1 MKGSRLYIDML
12 KVFYDV
18 AETKSFSKAAHKNYI
33 TQSAVSQQI
42 AFIERLFNKQ
52 LIIRGKGQFALTQE
66 GRIFLDGCSEI
77 LKTYQSTLDQIQQDL
92 GEIPQTINFEAVY
105 SLGFYHLPPLVKS
118 FMNQYKKL
126 NLHIE
131 YNRSD
136 RIYTDVIQGV
146 CDFGVIAYPWEHPF
160 IDIRFGKNEELVF
173 VCSPVD
179 SLSQSN
185 NINLKDL
192 SNKDFIAF
200 IKEIPTRNAIDG
212 FLKRE
217 NVIVNI
223 KQEFDN
229 IETLKRSIEL
239 GTGVSILPKNAILQ
253 EVKNKSLNSIPL
265 DGGVYFRTTGI
276 ITRKD
281 RPLSKATRE
290 IIRWITDNR

>member
-1 MKGSRLYIDML
+1 M
-12 KVFYDV
+12 
-18 AETKSFSKAAHKNYI
+18 
-33 TQSAVSQQI
+33 
-42 AFIERLFNKQ
+42 
-52 LIIRGKGQFALTQE
+52 
-66 GRIFLDGCSEI
+66 
-77 LKTYQSTLDQIQQDL
+77 
-92 GEIPQTINFEAVY
+92 
-105 SLGFYHLPPLVKS
+105 
-118 FMNQYKKL
+118 
-126 NLHIE
+126 
-131 YNRSD
+131 
-136 RIYTDVIQGV
+136 
-146 CDFGVIAYPWEHPF
+146 
-160 IDIRFGKNEELVF
+160 
-173 VCSPVD
+173 CSPVD

-192 SNKDFIAF
+192 SNKNYFTF

-239 GTGVSILPKNAILQ
+239 GTGVSILPKNAILH

-265 DGGVYFRTTGI
+265 DEGVYFRTTGI